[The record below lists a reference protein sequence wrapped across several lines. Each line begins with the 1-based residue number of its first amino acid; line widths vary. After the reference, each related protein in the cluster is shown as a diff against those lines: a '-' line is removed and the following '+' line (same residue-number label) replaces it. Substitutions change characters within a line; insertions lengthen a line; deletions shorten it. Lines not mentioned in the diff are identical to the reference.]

1 MTFEET
7 VSVPS
12 ALAGEEII
20 LDSSGNPPFHISISQ
35 MEDRCLMVLS
45 GELDVS
51 TAPSFREYLAKV
63 TAELKTDLVLD
74 IGLLTF
80 IDSTGLSL
88 LVSEHKR
95 LSARGSAL
103 TIFSPTPMA
112 RRLFEISGLTSLL
125 SIVPPNRVD

>member
-1 MTFEET
+1 MTSEET
-7 VSVPS
+7 VTSPDAVAEGALNLS
-12 ALAGEEII
+12 A
-20 LDSSGNPPFHISISQ
+20 SGNPPFHISVSQ

-51 TAPSFREYLAKV
+51 TAPLFRDYLVNV
-63 TAELKTDLVLD
+63 TGDLVTDLVLD

-88 LVSEHKR
+88 LISEDKR
-95 LSARGSAL
+95 RSARGSSL

-112 RRLFEISGLTSLL
+112 RRLFDISGLTSVL
-125 SIVPPNRVD
+125 SIVPANRLD

>member
-1 MTFEET
+1 MAPEET
-7 VSVPS
+7 VTPREAVASGVLNLS
-12 ALAGEEII
+12 AL
-20 LDSSGNPPFHISISQ
+20 GNPPFHISVSQ

-51 TAPSFREYLAKV
+51 TAPLLREYLVNV
-63 TAELKTDLVLD
+63 TGDLTTDLVLD

-95 LSARGSAL
+95 LSARGSSL

-112 RRLFEISGLTSLL
+112 RRLFEISGLTSVLAIL
-125 SIVPPNRVD
+125 PVNRPD

>member
-1 MTFEET
+1 MTT
-7 VSVPS
+7 
-12 ALAGEEII
+12 EEIGT
-20 LDSSGNPPFHISISQ
+20 DSWSGAAEDITLATSGNPPFHISVSH

-51 TAPSFREYLAKV
+51 TAPSFREYLVNSSAD
-63 TAELKTDLVLD
+63 LKTDLVLD

-95 LSARGSAL
+95 LSARGSSL

-112 RRLFEISGLTSLL
+112 RRLFEISGLADLL
-125 SIVPPNRVD
+125 SIVPARRVD

>member
-1 MTFEET
+1 MAPEET
-7 VSVPS
+7 VTPREAVASGVLNLS
-12 ALAGEEII
+12 AA
-20 LDSSGNPPFHISISQ
+20 GNPPFHISVSQ

-51 TAPSFREYLAKV
+51 TAPLFREYLVGV
-63 TAELKTDLVLD
+63 TGDIATDLVLD

-95 LSARGSAL
+95 LSARGSSL

-112 RRLFEISGLTSLL
+112 RRLFEISGLTSILA
-125 SIVPPNRVD
+125 IVPANRLD